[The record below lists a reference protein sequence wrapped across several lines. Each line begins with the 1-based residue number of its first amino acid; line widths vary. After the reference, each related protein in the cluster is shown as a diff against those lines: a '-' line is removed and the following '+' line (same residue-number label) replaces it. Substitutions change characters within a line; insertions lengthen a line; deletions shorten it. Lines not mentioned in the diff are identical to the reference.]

1 MKTNF
6 PLRRLAPSILPLA
19 LGLAA
24 LPSAAQKVGHPLDP
38 LNFQEYWR
46 VLETLREAGRLDA
59 ETRFSLVNMVP
70 PPKPLAWEWKRGE
83 SFPRKAFALARQGA
97 RTFKAVVDLR
107 AGELISWKELQG
119 IQPNWLLEEHGA
131 MQDEIKGHPDF
142 LAAMKARGIDDTTF
156 IDCRVGPPGYY
167 GTDEQRGRRVGT
179 VTCTDA
185 RHARNRWTRGI
196 EGLTAVV
203 DMEAK
208 KVLRV
213 VDEGAVP
220 LPDTVADYDPASIGE
235 TREVPGPMR
244 IDQPL
249 GAGFEFDG
257 SIVEWQNWRFHVR
270 HDQRV
275 GLIVSTVTYRDGGRE
290 RRVLYEGYLSE
301 MFVPYMDPSFHWY
314 QRNFLDMGEFSRG
327 GIVKP
332 LLKGLDCPRNA
343 VYIDGMIA
351 LDNGR
356 PQTRRNTAC
365 IFERETGD
373 MAWRHHTE
381 AEPQSRK
388 QRDLVVRAIAVV
400 GNYDYVFDWI
410 FLQNGSIRVRVGAS
424 GEAEAKIVEQA
435 DASSGGEADAYGR
448 FVDRHIV
455 AVNHDHYFNFR
466 LDLDVD
472 GTRNSFVADRLVTK
486 KLPADHP
493 RRSLWTQR
501 GQKLRKESEAKLN
514 IDLRK
519 PVLWRVVNA
528 ASKNRV
534 GYPAS
539 YQLAPGRNSTTL
551 LTADDYPRRRAG
563 FLDYHL
569 WVTPYDPNER
579 WAAGEHPT
587 LSEPGQG
594 LPKWTSKDR
603 GIDETDLVLWH
614 SIGMQHVV
622 RAEDWPVM
630 PVAWRSFEL
639 RPFDFFDRNPALDL
653 PVD

>member
-1 MKTNF
+1 MNKTLPPR
-6 PLRRLAPSILPLA
+6 PLGRLMPLLA
-19 LGLAA
+19 ICLAA
-24 LPSAAQKVGHPLDP
+24 LPSAAQKVRHPLDP
-38 LNFQEYWR
+38 LNFQEYWQ
-46 VLETLREAGRLDA
+46 VLETLRRAGRVDA

-70 PPKPLAWEWKRGE
+70 PLKDLVWKWKKGE
-83 SFPRKAFALARQGA
+83 SFPRSAFALVRQDE

-107 AGELISWKELQG
+107 GGELTSWKELQG
-119 IQPNWLLEEHGA
+119 IQPNWLSEERSA
-131 MQDEIKGHPDF
+131 LTKEIKEHPDF
-142 LAAMKARGIDDTTF
+142 LAAMKARGIDDLTF

-167 GTDEQRGRRVGT
+167 GTDEQRGRRVGN
-179 VTCTDA
+179 VTCRDA
-185 RHARNRWTRGI
+185 RHVRNQWTRGI

-203 DMEAK
+203 DLHAE

-213 VDEGAVP
+213 VDEGPVP
-220 LPDTVADYDPASIGE
+220 LPDTVADYDPASIGK
-235 TREVPGPMR
+235 TREIPGPMR

-249 GAGFEFDG
+249 GPGFAFDG

-275 GLIVSTVTYRDGGRE
+275 GLIVSTVTYRDGGRD

-301 MFVPYMDPSFHWY
+301 MFVPYMDPSFNWY
-314 QRNFLDMGEFSRG
+314 QRNFIDMGEFSHG

-332 LLKGLDCPRNA
+332 MLKGLDCPDNS
-343 VYIDGMIA
+343 VYIDGLIA

-356 PQTRRNTAC
+356 PQTRRNVAC

-373 MAWRHHTE
+373 MIWRHYTD

-400 GNYDYVFDWI
+400 GNYDYIFDWI
-410 FLQNGSIRVRVGAS
+410 FQQSGAIRVRVGAT
-424 GEAEAKIVEQA
+424 GEAEAKVVAQA
-435 DASSGGEADAYGR
+435 DASGGGAADAYGR
-448 FVDRHIV
+448 FVDAHVV

-472 GTRNSFVADRLVTK
+472 GAKNSFVADRLVTK

-493 RRSLWTQR
+493 RRSLWVQR
-501 GQKLRKESEAKLN
+501 QRKLRRESEAKLN
-514 IDLRK
+514 IDLSK
-519 PVLWRVVNA
+519 PTLWRVLSA
-528 ASKNRV
+528 TTKNHV

-539 YQLAPGRNSTTL
+539 YQLMPGKNSMTL
-551 LTADDYPRRRAG
+551 LSPDDYPRRRAG

-569 WVTPYDPNER
+569 WVTPYDPDER

-587 LSEPGQG
+587 LSEPGEG
-594 LPKWTSKDR
+594 LPKWTAQDR
-603 GIDETDLVLWH
+603 NIDETDLVLWH
-614 SIGMQHVV
+614 SIGMQHLV

-630 PVAWRSFEL
+630 PVLWHSFEL